1 MNILFMYDVE
11 MSRCAS
17 VLDLHSSWV
26 KLLALAAHLVLNM
39 VAASVF
45 CVQSVCLMMG
55 VAAASV
61 TLSSAPRALF
71 DARPVRQDE
80 STSKMSHKVFSIVWR
95 SFQRAAGLCVELFPS
110 VLLLN
115 SMMMVLMQTQR
126 RVSCRTFS
134 REVKTN
140 N

>member
-1 MNILFMYDVE
+1 MCVCVGSAQFLGE
-11 MSRCAS
+11 ASRLSGSFSPKYGRSVRLLCTVCVFDDGCSRGAS
-17 VLDLHSSWV
+17 
-26 KLLALAAHLVLNM
+26 
-39 VAASVF
+39 
-45 CVQSVCLMMG
+45 
-55 VAAASV
+55 SV
-61 TLSSAPRALF
+61 TLSSAPRVLF

-95 SFQRAAGLCVELFPS
+95 SFQCAAGLCVELFPF

>member
-1 MNILFMYDVE
+1 MYVCVGSAQFLGEASRLSGSFSPKYGRSVRLLCTVCVFDDGC
-11 MSRCAS
+11 SRCAS
-17 VLDLHSSWV
+17 
-26 KLLALAAHLVLNM
+26 
-39 VAASVF
+39 
-45 CVQSVCLMMG
+45 
-55 VAAASV
+55 SV
-61 TLSSAPRALF
+61 TLSSAPRVLF

-95 SFQRAAGLCVELFPS
+95 SFQCAAGLCVELFPF